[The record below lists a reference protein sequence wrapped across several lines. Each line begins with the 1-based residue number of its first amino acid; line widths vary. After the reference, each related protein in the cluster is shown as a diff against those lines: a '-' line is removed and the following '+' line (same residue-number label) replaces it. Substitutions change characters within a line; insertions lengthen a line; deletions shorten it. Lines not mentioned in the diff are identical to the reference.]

1 MWRNCSPC
9 VLVVGYKMMQL
20 LWKSTWRFFKKAKH
34 RIDVIQQFYFW
45 VYPQKSRKQ
54 SLKQIFVPSCSQQK
68 YSQEPKKWSNPTVH
82 RQMNGF
88 FFHKKKEY
96 MHTMEYFSVLKR
108 REGGRDK
115 LEDWDNTN
123 TLLYIKWIT
132 NKDLLFHAGNST
144 QYSVMAYKGKESKKE

>member
-1 MWRNCSPC
+1 MKTAEYRHLSQVLKVQHSNILSSSFSSVKTGINYPPIRVAAIKKTTSVGKDVEKLQPC

-20 LWKSTWRFFKKAKH
+20 LWKTTWRFFKKAKH

-82 RQMNGF
+82 RQMNGVF
-88 FFHKKKEY
+88 FVKKRNICIPW
-96 MHTMEYFSVLKR
+96 TISQF
-108 REGGRDK
+108 
-115 LEDWDNTN
+115 
-123 TLLYIKWIT
+123 
-132 NKDLLFHAGNST
+132 
-144 QYSVMAYKGKESKKE
+144 